1 MSVTHSTPLA
11 TADASRRTKV
21 VRWVAGTT
29 TALAVSVGIAVAV
42 WPASEAD
49 KARADGEQ
57 FGAAVAQLQSAQ
69 TSEEVD
75 AALTD
80 VHDAAADTRDHAGDA
95 VADHVAQQEDALSRA
110 AEGFVGV
117 HTSDDAFSVD
127 VYQAELNQ
135 AIDDLDSQASD
146 FRSTGPEVQQ
156 AFWDGYET
164 GVAGE

>member
-1 MSVTHSTPLA
+1 VRRLAGGA
-11 TADASRRTKV
+11 TAV
-21 VRWVAGTT
+21 
-29 TALAVSVGIAVAV
+29 AVSVGIAVAV

-57 FGAAVAQLQSAQ
+57 FGAAVYQLQTAQ

-80 VHDAAADTRDHAGDA
+80 LHDAAADTRDHAGDA
-95 VADHVAQQEDALSRA
+95 VADQVNKQEDALSRA
-110 AEGFVGV
+110 ADGFVGV
-117 HTSDDAFSVD
+117 HSADDSFSVD
-127 VYQAELNQ
+127 VYQAELND
-135 AIDDLDSQASD
+135 AVDDLEHNASD